1 MQLVLDAFSENE
13 SQNTFAIPI
22 FSTLHTKICITI
34 FDVFDDGVT
43 SSKTTKV
50 PLFQLRNEQR
60 KQCEREPSWVRND
73 MGVACSISNIMQNM
87 INSI

>member
-50 PLFQLRNEQR
+50 PLFQLGNEQR
-60 KQCEREPSWVRND
+60 KQSERENPHGSE
-73 MGVACSISNIMQNM
+73 M
-87 INSI
+87 IWGLLVLSATSCKT

>member
-1 MQLVLDAFSENE
+1 MHLVKMNHKILLQYRFS
-13 SQNTFAIPI
+13 QHYIQKYALQ
-22 FSTLHTKICITI
+22 FSTFLMMVLPHQRPPR
-34 FDVFDDGVT
+34 
-43 SSKTTKV
+43 S
-50 PLFQLRNEQR
+50 PLFQLGNEQR

>member
-1 MQLVLDAFSENE
+1 MNHLT
-13 SQNTFAIPI
+13 TFAMPI
-22 FSTLHTKICITI
+22 FPTLHTKICITI

-50 PLFQLRNEQR
+50 PLFQLGNEQR
-60 KQCEREPSWVRND
+60 KQSEREPSWVRND